1 MLESVD
7 SSARQFLLAN
17 ERLSGRL
24 ERAQRQVSSGKRIE
38 TASDAPDQI
47 GELLQV
53 RSAIAENRQLR
64 DNLAAYKLE
73 EDVAANALEQASAA
87 LDSVKSLT
95 SIGMNGSLSPAM
107 QANLLQQ
114 LQSFMQEMVGIAA
127 TQVNGRFVFSGDSD
141 MAPPFT
147 LDLSLPNGISAYAGA
162 ASTRRVQ
169 HPDGSSFAIAHTA
182 AEIFDSPNPG
192 EGVFAAL
199 AVLRQALIDNSSA
212 EMQSALAGLQAA
224 QDHLHTQAAF
234 YGMAQKRISQATD
247 AAANKDTQLQTHLS
261 SIEDAD
267 VTAAILELQDAQ
279 FQRQAAL
286 SSRAQIPPTSLFD
299 YLK

>member
-1 MLESVD
+1 MLQSLD

-17 ERLSGRL
+17 ERLTERL

-53 RSAIAENRQLR
+53 RSAIAENRQVQ

-73 EDVAANALEQASAA
+73 EDVAANALDHASG
-87 LDSVKSLT
+87 LIDSVKSLT
-95 SIGMNGSLSPAM
+95 SIGMNGTLSPAM

-114 LQSFMQEMVGIAA
+114 VQSFLQDMVGIAA
-127 TQVNGRFVFSGDSD
+127 TQVNGRYVFSGDSD
-141 MAPPFT
+141 MAPPYT
-147 LDLSLPNGISAYAGA
+147 LDLTLPNGISPYTGA
-162 ASTRRVQ
+162 ASTRQVQ
-169 HPDGSSFAIAHTA
+169 HPDGSSFAISHTA
-182 AEIFDSPNPG
+182 AEIFDSLNPG
-192 EGVFAAL
+192 ESVFGAL
-199 AVLRQALIDNSSA
+199 AAVRQALIHNSAA
-212 EMQSALAGLQAA
+212 EMQNALSGLQTA

-234 YGMAQKRISQATD
+234 YGMAQKRMSQASD

-286 SSRAQIPPTSLFD
+286 SSRAKVPPTTLFD